1 MPLNSSTP
9 QLVHTNQ
16 KARYRRWRRPLLLAG
31 CFIALVGC
39 EQNTR
44 PQAPQTTAQA
54 AAKPLVINLDL
65 SVSKSTSTATPK
77 APESKQVNSQQTDQG
92 SVSTTSQAALAAE
105 AAAQLEAALAAQQK
119 QGQEAKPAL
128 EIPAINTVADS
139 NEEDSVQLTSNLV
152 ATPATK
158 TPIDINQLARQQ
170 QLLDLANSMLAKDYV
185 DLSLSLLQDIDMAL
199 LSPDY
204 LGSYLESMAE
214 SHLRSGDSFNALAWL
229 HKAEALAPA
238 LNQAAQHK
246 RLGLFQKAYADNEQF
261 LDAALTAISLAAYLP
276 TSTAAEQLLASN
288 NAIWE
293 LLMQVP
299 NMQLH
304 ARLQSPLHP
313 LARAWLGL
321 ALSTENL
328 ITLEQQQQA
337 ILVWQLT
344 NPLHPASLRLPS
356 VLANLSDFQTKQAQK
371 LALLLP
377 TSGPLGKLGQAVID
391 GFMANY
397 YQTMAQCETP
407 CSLVPQLVFINSH
420 EIDDWP
426 TLFADLE
433 AQQVDL
439 IIGPLAKTKVDSL
452 NAFTQRR
459 IPTLALNYL
468 SSSQDSGLP
477 VQDADID
484 SQLLEELEAIAKQ
497 ASPASGNNSNKQ
509 ETNQEALFQFGL
521 SLEDVAR
528 QLATQGHRQ
537 GFKQALIIQAD
548 TSWAQRASITFQQ
561 EWQLL
566 GGRIAGKIDYT
577 GNGDYADSIS
587 KVLHIDDSK
596 MRRRS
601 IQKLIGEKVKFEPR
615 RRQDVDLIV
624 LLGLPKDVRQLMPT
638 LAFHH
643 AAKVTVYATHHAY
656 QGATDTTR
664 DRDLNNLYF
673 SDIPWMLEADE
684 TTHLVQTTWPNR
696 QRYSRLFALGADAY
710 RLYPRLEQM
719 QIFNATRVQGTTG
732 LLKLEDDKRITA
744 NLTWARFKNGQ
755 PQVHQGAHEL
765 Q

>member
-1 MPLNSSTP
+1 MPLNSATI
-9 QLVHTNQ
+9 QLINITK
-16 KARYRRWRRPLLLAG
+16 KARNGFWCRPLLLAG

-44 PQAPQTTAQA
+44 PQAAPTTAQTST
-54 AAKPLVINLDL
+54 KPLVINLDL
-65 SVSKSTSTATPK
+65 VTANASNTGIPKAQTNNQDNDQKTLQSTASTSQLVTPTAELSSKLETELASQLEQQSTPNLDLTPQAPTHDSDK
-77 APESKQVNSQQTDQG
+77 ASSVQVTNNPESTAVTRG
-92 SVSTTSQAALAAE
+92 
-105 AAAQLEAALAAQQK
+105 
-119 QGQEAKPAL
+119 
-128 EIPAINTVADS
+128 
-139 NEEDSVQLTSNLV
+139 
-152 ATPATK
+152 
-158 TPIDINQLARQQ
+158 PIDINQLARQK
-170 QLLDLANSMLAKDYV
+170 QLLDLANSMLDKGYV
-185 DLSLSLLQDIDMAL
+185 DLSLSLLQDIDITL

-204 LGSYLESMAE
+204 LGTYLESMAA

-229 HKAEALAPA
+229 HKADALAPA
-238 LNQAAQHK
+238 LNQVAQHK
-246 RLGLFQKAYADNEQF
+246 RLTLFQQAYHDNDQF
-261 LDAALTAISLAAYLP
+261 LEAALTAISLAAYLP
-276 TSTAAEQLLASN
+276 PSTASAQLLASN
-288 NAIWE
+288 NDIWE

-313 LARAWLGL
+313 LAKAWLEL

-337 ILVWQLT
+337 ILAWQLT

-356 VLANLSDFQTKQAQK
+356 VLSNLSDLQAKQAQK

-397 YQTMAQCETP
+397 YQTLAQCENP

-420 EIDDWP
+420 EVDDWP
-426 TLFADLE
+426 TLFTQLE
-433 AQQVDL
+433 EQQVDL

-452 NAFTQRR
+452 NAFTQRS
-459 IPTLALNYL
+459 IQTLALNYL
-468 SSSQDSGLP
+468 SSA
-477 VQDADID
+477 QDAGHQGQDTDID
-484 SQLLEELEAIAKQ
+484 SQLLEELEAIAEQ
-497 ASPASGNNSNKQ
+497 VNPASGSTNSDNNSQ
-509 ETNQEALFQFGL
+509 EVLFQFGL
-521 SLEDVAR
+521 SLEDEAR

-566 GGRIAGKIDYT
+566 GGRIAGKIDYI

-596 MRRRS
+596 ARRSS

-643 AAKVTVYATHHAY
+643 AAKVTTYSTHHAY
-656 QGATDTTR
+656 QGPTETTR

-684 TTHLVQTTWPNR
+684 TTHLVQKTWPNR
-696 QRYSRLFALGADAY
+696 QRYSRLFALGADSY

-719 QIFNATRVQGTTG
+719 QIFNATRVHGTTG
-732 LLKLEDDKRITA
+732 LLKLEDDNRITA
-744 NLTWARFKNGQ
+744 NLTWARFSNGQ